1 MSALVPIAW
10 IVAGYAL
17 LVTGAGVLG
26 VVLKAPRPRWLDQ
39 LAWMLEVLC
48 VVLALGAVGSLL
60 QGHRPE
66 SMSTHLG
73 YVAAVVCVLP
83 VALGSVRED
92 RGSWSSGVVAVAAL
106 ATGVIAVRLMMT
118 R

>member
-17 LVTGAGVLG
+17 VVTGAGALG
-26 VVLKAPRPRWLDQ
+26 VALKAPRPRWLDQ
-39 LAWMLEVLC
+39 LAWMLEALC
-48 VVLALGAVGSLL
+48 VVLALGAVGSVI
-60 QGHRPE
+60 QGHRPS

-73 YVAAVVCVLP
+73 YVAAVVCVMP

-92 RGSWSSGVVAVAAL
+92 RDSWSSGVVAVAAL